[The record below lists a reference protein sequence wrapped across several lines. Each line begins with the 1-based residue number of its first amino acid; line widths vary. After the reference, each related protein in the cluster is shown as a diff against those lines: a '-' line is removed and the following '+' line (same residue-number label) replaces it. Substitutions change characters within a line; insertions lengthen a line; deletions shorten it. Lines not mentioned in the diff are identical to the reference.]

1 MYKIVICVANL
12 KHYDWWKGKP
22 VYQFDTLDE
31 VIRCLKT
38 LFPPNSIKDW
48 EIKRIIDCDVDRQKG
63 NKSENGRIASTS
75 WYEVIRGKEEMTEYT
90 SL

>member
-1 MYKIVICVANL
+1 MNLFREAYIFTRRRKFMYKIVICVANL

-48 EIKRIIDCDVDRQKG
+48 ESQLLG
-63 NKSENGRIASTS
+63 
-75 WYEVIRGKEEMTEYT
+75 Y
-90 SL
+90 